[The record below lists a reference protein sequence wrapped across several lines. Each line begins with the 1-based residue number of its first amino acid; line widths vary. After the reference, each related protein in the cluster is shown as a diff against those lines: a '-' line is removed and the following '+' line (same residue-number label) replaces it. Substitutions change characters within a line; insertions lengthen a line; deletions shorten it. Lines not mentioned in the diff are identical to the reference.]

1 MRIIQDFSLHT
12 HSVGFD
18 GRSAP
23 SKMLAYARKR
33 RKMEHFGISNHFIVH
48 PNITKARFYPY
59 AVGGG
64 YSAIYSSSFDEAIA
78 KFQPHYEELDRLSD
92 LTGIKIYRG
101 MEVDYFDDSDW
112 MRGFEHAMRILRP
125 DYIICASHFIEYDGM
140 LYNVHDMGRADDSSK
155 NKMVMM
161 YWKKLARA
169 AETGMFNWMAHLDLP
184 KKTACG
190 REECWVH
197 AEQFAMNAIA
207 KSKTPIEINTSFYE
221 RSHSEPYPSPRILK
235 MAARDNVPVLLSD
248 DAHCAE
254 HIGRH
259 FVRAYDLAVSCGVH
273 NFMTAA
279 DAIKSR

>member
-1 MRIIQDFSLHT
+1 M
-12 HSVGFD
+12 
-18 GRSAP
+18 
-23 SKMLAYARKR
+23 
-33 RKMEHFGISNHFIVH
+33 
-48 PNITKARFYPY
+48 
-59 AVGGG
+59 
-64 YSAIYSSSFDEAIA
+64 
-78 KFQPHYEELDRLSD
+78 
-92 LTGIKIYRG
+92 
-101 MEVDYFDDSDW
+101 
-112 MRGFEHAMRILRP
+112 
-125 DYIICASHFIEYDGM
+125 ICASHFIEYDGQ
-140 LYNVHDMGRADDSSK
+140 LCNVHDIANARPHDKENMLRHYWDKIGRA
-155 NKMVMM
+155 
-161 YWKKLARA
+161 AG
-169 AETGMFNWMAHLDLP
+169 TGMFNWMAHLDLP

-259 FVRAYDLAVSCGVH
+259 FIQAYDLAVSCGVH